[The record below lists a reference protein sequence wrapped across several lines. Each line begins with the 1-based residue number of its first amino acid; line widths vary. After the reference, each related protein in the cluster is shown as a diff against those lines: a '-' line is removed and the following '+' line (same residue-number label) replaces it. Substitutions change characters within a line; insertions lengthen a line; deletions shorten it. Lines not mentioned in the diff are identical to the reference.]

1 MSDADRAVGGVDM
14 LTAVARDETRNV
26 SMRRSAGRMMGFRT
40 VSNSKKLIRTN
51 QLFRG
56 QSGRIVLFQ
65 IHL

>member
-1 MSDADRAVGGVDM
+1 M